1 MNRNALQNRVDRFRF
16 PEHFGTNPTNV
27 PKTEGRFRGRFT
39 PRHAADPSAGQ
50 KKVSAAPVFPRPV
63 SLGFEPLGAAKRPP
77 KTAQNSR
84 NDPQGGAKWVQS
96 DRSRTEE
103 AGVVI
108 N

>member
-1 MNRNALQNRVDRFRF
+1 MNRNALRNRVDRFRS
-16 PEHFGTNPTNV
+16 PEHFETDPTNPHE
-27 PKTEGRFRGRFT
+27 PEGLFQSQFT